1 MSLRKYTSVVLAA
14 VFFLFSC
21 GCDRQEENV
30 RTLPIEAFVY
40 EQAGDPHLMA
50 ASGEILYTLCP
61 DENFAS
67 VFSAYDMDGNLTSSA
82 VFPDFQPYDVK
93 SICADENGIYAAIGS
108 GNRFSIRLIDL
119 PSGSAATIDEIPGLS
134 DIEKISV
141 CGGKLY
147 WLGKGRGETEHV
159 EPFMT
164 EEGVLVYFEDTGKKM
179 GSVDLESGESAFSE
193 IEFPVS
199 FSVSD
204 GAVTVYAFDSEG
216 GYYFADYAKPSAKK
230 YTNKLGLLT
239 NFEFYGNGGE
249 FAFVGANDFQGILP
263 VSKAD
268 DESGVI
274 RAINGVYPFFAAD
287 LCASEAGYV
296 WLKTA
301 DFSLSSEKRIK
312 RYDLNNT
319 IVNGNPI
326 RVISSQY
333 FTEQP
338 FAAGS
343 EIQMNQL
350 SGEGFALTVL
360 SLDKSYDAAMISS
373 EQSVAHDIKEKGSF
387 YPLNDVPGVSEYLDR
402 CFPYIEEAVTDEDGN
417 ICMLPILVEIPLVVY
432 NEKNCSENGIVFS
445 PELEPFIQAVK
456 RASTVSEYYDCTR
469 YWLVKMQLIGYLSD
483 NESFDTEEFR
493 RLAVLLKEHCAEDI
507 FKGNFELYSALM
519 TAQSGM
525 MDRYYAS
532 IYEKMLF
539 TGLLYRFQQIALI
552 SDENLRAAPM
562 PVSGSGKSAA
572 VCTFL
577 CVNPYSDRLSETLGF
592 IENTVAAMSSERNSC
607 MLADPGIYENTPLAR
622 DLYSIY
628 ENGEICF
635 QSPSEIYA
643 NDFERYCDDEITL
656 DEFISE
662 ADRKL
667 SAYLNE

>member
-1 MSLRKYTSVVLAA
+1 MKAVHIFIIFTILVTLLCCSCDKQDKSVNNGLV
-14 VFFLFSC
+14 
-21 GCDRQEENV
+21 D
-30 RTLPIEAFVY
+30 AFVY

-50 ASGEILYTLCP
+50 ASGEILYTLSA
-61 DENFAS
+61 DENYAS
-67 VFSAYDMDGNLTSSA
+67 VFSAYDMDGNRTSSA

-93 SICADENGIYAAIGS
+93 SICADENGIYAAVSS
-108 GNRFSIRLIDL
+108 GNRFSVHLIDL
-119 PSGSAATIDEIPGLS
+119 PSGSATTIAELDKL
-134 DIEKISV
+134 DNIEKIGV
-141 CGGKLY
+141 CGEKLY
-147 WLGKGRGETEHV
+147 WLGEHRSEAKPV
-159 EPFMT
+159 EPFTT
-164 EEGVLVYFEDTGKKM
+164 EEGVLIHFEDTGKKL
-179 GSVDLESGESAFSE
+179 GCIDLQSGENVFSE
-193 IEFPVS
+193 IDFPVS

-249 FAFVGANDFQGILP
+249 FAFVGSTDFRGTLP

-268 DESGVI
+268 GESGVA
-274 RAINGVYPFFAAD
+274 RVVNNVYPFFTTE
-287 LCASEAGYV
+287 LCASETGYV

-301 DFSLSSEKRIK
+301 DSALSSEKRIK

-343 EIQMNQL
+343 EIQLNQL

-373 EQSVAHDIKEKGSF
+373 EQGIANDIKEKGSF

-402 CFPYIEEAVTDEDGN
+402 CFPYIKEAVTDEDGN
-417 ICMLPILVEIPLVVY
+417 ICMLPILVEIPLITY
-432 NEKNCSENGIVFS
+432 NEKNCAENGIVLS
-445 PELEPFIQAVK
+445 KELEPFIQAVK
-456 RASTVSEYYDCTR
+456 QASTVSEYYDCTR

-483 NESFDTEEFR
+483 NQSFDTEEFR
-493 RLAVLLKEHCAEDI
+493 RLAVLLKEQCTEDI
-507 FKGNFELYSALM
+507 LKGNFELYSALI
-519 TAQSGM
+519 TAQGGM

-532 IYEKMLF
+532 IYEKVLF
-539 TGLLYRFQQIALI
+539 TGLLYRFQQIGLMN
-552 SDENLRAAPM
+552 DENLRAAPM
-562 PVSGSGKSAA
+562 PVSGSGKSVAI
-572 VCTFL
+572 CTFL

-592 IENTVAAMSSERNSC
+592 IENTVTAMSSERNSC
-607 MLADPGIYENTPLAR
+607 MLADPSTYENTPLAR
-622 DLYSIY
+622 DLYAIY

-635 QSPSEIYA
+635 QIPSEIYA
-643 NDFERYCDDEITL
+643 EDFERYCADEITL

>member
-1 MSLRKYTSVVLAA
+1 MRA
-14 VFFLFSC
+14 VHIFFIIFAMFVALLCCSC
-21 GCDRQEENV
+21 DKQDRIVNNGLVDE
-30 RTLPIEAFVY
+30 FVY
-40 EQAGDPHLMA
+40 EQVGDPHLMA
-50 ASGEILYTLCP
+50 ASGEILYTLSA
-61 DENFAS
+61 DENYAS
-67 VFSAYDMDGNLTSSA
+67 VFSAYDMDGNRASSA

-93 SICADENGIYAAIGS
+93 SICADENGIYAAVSS
-108 GNRFSIRLIDL
+108 GNRFSVHLIDL
-119 PSGSAATIDEIPGLS
+119 PSGSATTIAELDKL
-134 DIEKISV
+134 DNIEKIDV
-141 CGGKLY
+141 CGEKLY
-147 WLGKGRGETEHV
+147 WLGEHRSEAKPV
-159 EPFMT
+159 EPFTT
-164 EEGVLVYFEDTGKKM
+164 EEGALIHFEDAGKKM
-179 GSVDLESGESAFSE
+179 GCIDLQSGENAFSE

-199 FSVSD
+199 FSVSG

-249 FAFVGANDFQGILP
+249 FAFVGSTDFRGTLP

-268 DESGVI
+268 GESGVA
-274 RAINGVYPFFAAD
+274 RVVNNVYPFFTTE

-301 DFSLSSEKRIK
+301 DSVLSSEKRIK

-343 EIQMNQL
+343 EIQLNQL

-373 EQSVAHDIKEKGSF
+373 EQGIANDIKEKGSF
-387 YPLNDVPGVSEYLDR
+387 YPLNNVAGVSEYLDR
-402 CFPYIEEAVTDEDGN
+402 CFPYIKEAVTDEDGN
-417 ICMLPILVEIPLVVY
+417 ICMLPILVEIPLITY
-432 NEKNCSENGIVFS
+432 NEKNCAENGIVLS
-445 PELEPFIQAVK
+445 KELEPFVQAVK
-456 RASTVSEYYDCTR
+456 QASTVSEYYDCTR

-483 NESFDTEEFR
+483 NRSFNTEEFR
-493 RLAVLLKEHCAEDI
+493 RLAVLLKEQCTEKI
-507 FKGNFELYSALM
+507 FKGNFELYSALI
-519 TAQSGM
+519 TAQGGM
-525 MDRYYAS
+525 MDRYYTS
-532 IYEKMLF
+532 IYEKTLF
-539 TGLLYRFQQIALI
+539 AGLLYRFQQIGLMN
-552 SDENLRAAPM
+552 DENLRAAPM
-562 PVSGSGKSAA
+562 PVSGSGKSVA

-577 CVNPYSDRLSETLGF
+577 CVNPYSDRLPETLGF

-607 MLADPGIYENTPLAR
+607 MLADPDTYENTPLAR

-635 QSPSEIYA
+635 QIPAEIYA
-643 NDFERYCDDEITL
+643 NDFERYCADEITL
-656 DEFISE
+656 DEFITE